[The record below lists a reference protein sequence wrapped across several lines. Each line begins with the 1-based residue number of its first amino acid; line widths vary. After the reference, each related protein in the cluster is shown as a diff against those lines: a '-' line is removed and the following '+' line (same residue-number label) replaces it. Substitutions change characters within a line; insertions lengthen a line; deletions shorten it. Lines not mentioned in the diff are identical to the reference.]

1 MATDD
6 APWDIILANQS
17 IYDSLVA
24 SDVFGISMVCKH
36 AREALLINK
45 SLINMTYELTIDTLN
60 NDQFNIDLKKES
72 LVSPAYQVMY
82 ELAVEPACLNIRQ
95 KVLILHLYID
105 CLMKKKGNERVIA
118 KKAYDILT
126 NLTLDLVKLDKDFAK
141 TVAECQKI
149 LHTYYNGHGAQ

>member
-45 SLINMTYELTIDTLN
+45 SLINMTYELTIDPLN
-60 NDQFNIDLKKES
+60 TIYIDLKKEA
-72 LVSPAYQVMY
+72 LVSPAYQVIY

-95 KVLILHLYID
+95 KVLILHVYID
-105 CLMKKKGNERVIA
+105 CLMKKKGNEGVIA
-118 KKAYDILT
+118 NRASNILT
-126 NLTLDLVKLDKDFAK
+126 NLTLDLVHFDKDFAK

-149 LHTYYNGHGAQ
+149 LHTYYNGHDAQ